1 MNYKYIRKNTT
12 PNASYTQNEY
22 ISHIPNKE
30 DIKYIVEAGSRDLL
44 DALELEKIYP
54 NALILSFE
62 CNPECIEICKHNL
75 QYSQGRIQFF
85 TWALSNKNDTL
96 DFYSFNSDVCPE
108 HDAGV
113 SSLYLHINP
122 VDVPMK
128 KIQVEARTL
137 STVLYENNIPQVD
150 MLCLDLQG
158 GEYDLLL
165 GMEAYINTVKY
176 MIVEFDSDY
185 YQNAPKKDTLYNF
198 IKNNNFIPVYTGH
211 DTIFKRL

>member
-1 MNYKYIRKNTT
+1 M
-12 PNASYTQNEY
+12 
-22 ISHIPNKE
+22 
-30 DIKYIVEAGSRDLL
+30 
-44 DALELEKIYP
+44 
-54 NALILSFE
+54 
-62 CNPECIEICKHNL
+62 

-113 SSLYLHINP
+113 SSLYLHINS